1 MKKILSTLL
10 IVTSTFVSQAQLS
23 NMSFQVDS
31 AYLFEYDENESFRS
45 AWDNQLVK
53 NLETVRI
60 YEESM
65 RSWNIDLNSR
75 VIKFGNYPP
84 CQVVSS
90 NDNEL
95 VYINCD
101 GQICKLVLKETL
113 DGKPIVFFL
122 EPPKDGKVK
131 GGFLYPQDIVHN

>member
-1 MKKILSTLL
+1 
-10 IVTSTFVSQAQLS
+10 
-23 NMSFQVDS
+23 MSFQVDS

-131 GGFLYPQDIVHN
+131 GSFLYPQEIVHN